1 VRIAGGLIAV
11 MLLLPGAASARVADG
26 SGLGFLWPADG
37 IVSSPFG
44 PRAGGFHPGID
55 IGSLQGLT
63 VRAASSGRVAAVG
76 AVIGYE
82 GYGNVVVLDIGGG
95 FTTIYAH
102 LARETARVGAIVSRG
117 DTIGIAGCTGWCDG
131 THLHFE
137 LRDHSRPVDP
147 ASLFGVGAALV
158 NRSKSAPLRGA

>member
-1 VRIAGGLIAV
+1 
-11 MLLLPGAASARVADG
+11 MLVLPGVAFARISDG
-26 SGLGFLWPADG
+26 GSLGFAWPADG

-55 IGSLQGLT
+55 IGSLQDLT
-63 VRAASSGRVAAVG
+63 VRAASAGRVAATG
-76 AVIGYE
+76 FAIGYE

-102 LARETARVGAIVSRG
+102 LARPIAHVGDVVSQG
-117 DTIGIAGCTGWCDG
+117 ETIGIAGCTGLCSG

-137 LRDHSRPVDP
+137 VRDHGTPIDP
-147 ASLFGVGAALV
+147 IGLFGPGVPVGYTPSLIQ
-158 NRSKSAPLRGA
+158 GG

>member
-1 VRIAGGLIAV
+1 MRIAGGLVAV
-11 MLLLPGAASARVADG
+11 MLVLPAAAYARVSDDA
-26 SGLGFLWPADG
+26 SLGFAWPADG

-55 IGSLQGLT
+55 IGSLQDLT
-63 VRAASSGRVAAVG
+63 VRAASAGRVAAAG
-76 AVIGYE
+76 FAVGYE

-102 LARETARVGAIVSRG
+102 LARPIAQVGEIVSQG
-117 DTIGIAGCTGWCDG
+117 ETIGIAGCTGWCTG

-137 LRDHSRPVDP
+137 LRDRGRAIDP
-147 ASLFGVGAALV
+147 IGLFGPGASLG
-158 NRSKSAPLRGA
+158 STSP